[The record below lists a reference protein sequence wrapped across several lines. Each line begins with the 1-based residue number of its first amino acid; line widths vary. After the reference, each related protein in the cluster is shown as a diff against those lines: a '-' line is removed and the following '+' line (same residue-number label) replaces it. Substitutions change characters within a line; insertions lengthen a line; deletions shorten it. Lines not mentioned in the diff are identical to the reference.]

1 VSAELPV
8 SLLEIPTPFDVGI
21 VNAYLIEAEP
31 LTLVDPGP
39 QTPEAEKALVAGLR
53 SFGYNI
59 EDIKRIFITHG
70 HYDHS
75 GLAGRIAG
83 LSGAKV
89 YIHPLEA
96 LSMVGWVNVITR
108 KAAIFK
114 TGGIP
119 SQVFDEV
126 VAMAQMSEALVKTL
140 EDYVPLF
147 GGEVLPFEDF
157 ELEVLHTPGHA
168 PGHLC
173 LFHREEG
180 ILLAGDM
187 LLADIT
193 PNPFLE
199 LDQAAQDG
207 RLKSLKLYIDSLNLL
222 DKLMIKKVLPGHG
235 RIILDHKKRIA
246 EIKKH
251 HWLRSQKIAEI
262 LNAKFLS
269 PYQLAMELYQDLD
282 AFNSLLGVSEVWGHL
297 DILQDEGI
305 IERRMEKGIYHF
317 QTITTELCPAF
328 IP

>member
-1 VSAELPV
+1 MGAKFPV
-8 SLLEIPTPFDVGI
+8 SLLKIPTPFDVGP
-21 VNAYLIEAEP
+21 VNAYLIRAEP
-31 LTLVDPGP
+31 LTLIDPGP
-39 QTPEAEKALVAGLR
+39 QTPEAENALYAGLR
-53 SFGYNI
+53 TLGYKI
-59 EDIKRIFITHG
+59 QDIKRIFITHG

-75 GLAGRIAG
+75 GLAGRITG
-83 LSGAKV
+83 LSGAV
-89 YIHPLEA
+89 AYIHPLEA
-96 LSMVGWVNVITR
+96 LSQAGWVNMIIR
-108 KAAIFK
+108 KSAIFK

-119 SQVFDEV
+119 TRVFDEV
-126 VAMAQMSEALVKTL
+126 IAMAQMSDALVKTL
-140 EDYVPLF
+140 EDFIPLG

-173 LFHREEG
+173 LYHREEG

-207 RLKSLKLYIDSLNLL
+207 RLKSLKLYIDSLQLL
-222 DKLMIKKVLPGHG
+222 EKLAINEVLPGHG
-235 RIILDHKKRIA
+235 RVIQDHRKRIA
-246 EIKKH
+246 EIMEH
-251 HWLRSQKIAEI
+251 HLLRSRKIAGI
-262 LNAKFLS
+262 LDSKFLS

-305 IERRMEKGIYHF
+305 VERRLEEGIYRF
-317 QTITTELCPAF
+317 QTITANSCADS
-328 IP
+328 IH